1 MMITKS
7 LRLYAIQEPF
17 AEWVLGLVT
26 RNPVDITQYSCE
38 DFLRYYDNE
47 FDLDNPT
54 QYDQVLAQT
63 AEKHNKEM
71 KKLAAD
77 TANTMTTTGEQELPQ
92 TQVVAV
98 QVEVHLVAVQLS
110 RMILIKR
117 IWRPSRKQVSPTSS
131 NTLL

>member
-7 LRLYAIQEPF
+7 LRLYAIQKPF

-54 QYDQVLAQT
+54 QYDQVLAQA

-77 TANTMTTTGEQELPQ
+77 TANTMTTEE
-92 TQVVAV
+92 
-98 QVEVHLVAVQLS
+98 
-110 RMILIKR
+110 
-117 IWRPSRKQVSPTSS
+117 
-131 NTLL
+131 

>member
-77 TANTMTTTGEQELPQ
+77 TANTMTTTEEQELPQ

-98 QVEVHLVAVQLS
+98 QVEVHLVAV
-110 RMILIKR
+110 
-117 IWRPSRKQVSPTSS
+117 
-131 NTLL
+131 

>member
-38 DFLRYYDNE
+38 DFLCYYDNE

-54 QYDQVLAQT
+54 QYDQVLAQA

-77 TANTMTTTGEQELPQ
+77 TANQYNDHYCAIIGKCLLLT
-92 TQVVAV
+92 V
-98 QVEVHLVAVQLS
+98 QHS
-110 RMILIKR
+110 
-117 IWRPSRKQVSPTSS
+117 
-131 NTLL
+131 